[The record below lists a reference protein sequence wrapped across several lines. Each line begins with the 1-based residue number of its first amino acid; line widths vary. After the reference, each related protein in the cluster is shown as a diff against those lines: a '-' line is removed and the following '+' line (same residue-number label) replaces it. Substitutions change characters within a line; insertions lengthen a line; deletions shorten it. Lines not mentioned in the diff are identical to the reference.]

1 MNLSAIV
8 YKPNRQHIPAFP
20 AQPIAV
26 RVAQADAKAHPRLSG
41 ITHRGTRGASRRQSN
56 IRLSGITGPNG
67 SGPSANRFIS
77 KRARARSAGARLK
90 PARPKTPPA
99 KHHPNQP
106 APNRRRQNAAHTH
119 KTAPRIRRPK
129 HPRQKAPKI
138 KWGPD
143 QTRTPL
149 ALFRAMPLNCG
160 FYSQPRQCFRGN
172 GLCSPSTF
180 SINLEIVSRRSRP
193 LLAVEKSVFAAQ
205 AREIAGLARDHSVTA
220 FFRAEPAVS
229 LTP

>member
-26 RVAQADAKAHPRLSG
+26 RVAQAGVKAHPRLSG
-41 ITHRGTRGASRRQSN
+41 TTHRGRRGASRRQSN

-90 PARPKTPPA
+90 PTGPKTPPA

-106 APNRRRQNAAHTH
+106 APRRRRQNAAQIH

-138 KWGPD
+138 KMGSGPD
-143 QTRTPL
+143 PDPIGSFQSNAAQL
-149 ALFRAMPLNCG
+149 
-160 FYSQPRQCFRGN
+160 
-172 GLCSPSTF
+172 
-180 SINLEIVSRRSRP
+180 RP
-193 LLAVEKSVFAAQ
+193 LFTATSMFSWQRPLFAVDILDQ
-205 AREIAGLARDHSVTA
+205 L
-220 FFRAEPAVS
+220 
-229 LTP
+229 